1 MQQLNLPPCE
11 LDIKRNGDG
20 PDYSVFDILRKKYV
34 ALTPEEWVRQHF
46 VHFIINEKNFPAS
59 LMANEVAITLN
70 GTSRRCDTIVY
81 DRKGSPAMIIE
92 YKAPEININQAVFD
106 QIVRYNIV
114 LKVKYLVV
122 SNGINHYICVID
134 YNNKGYRFLRD
145 IPQYDEL

>member
-1 MQQLNLPPCE
+1 
-11 LDIKRNGDG
+11 
-20 PDYSVFDILRKKYV
+20 
-34 ALTPEEWVRQHF
+34 
-46 VHFIINEKNFPAS
+46 
-59 LMANEVAITLN
+59 
-70 GTSRRCDTIVY
+70 
-81 DRKGSPAMIIE
+81 MIIE